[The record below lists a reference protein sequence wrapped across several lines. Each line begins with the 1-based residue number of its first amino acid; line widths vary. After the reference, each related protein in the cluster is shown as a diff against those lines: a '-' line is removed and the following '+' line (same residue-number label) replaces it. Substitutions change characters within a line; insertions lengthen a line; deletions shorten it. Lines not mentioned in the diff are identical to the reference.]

1 MDAVESSQPSADAV
15 ARVVDA
21 FMAEREPVYIVGG
34 AVRDHLLGISS
45 IPGWTRANLNGHTH
59 AGARASS
66 APARTPASTT
76 DLDLVL
82 KGPVL
87 PMARRAADR
96 LGWAYYPLDEARD
109 VARLIGKGSD
119 GRRIECDAV
128 ALRGDLQ
135 SDLLAR
141 DFCANAL
148 ALELST
154 DGPTQLIDVCGGIA
168 DITSHTLRRISD
180 ESLRDDPVR
189 LLRAVRLAAQL
200 GFTIEDDTRRQ
211 IADLAGTVLRV
222 SAERL
227 RQELWK
233 LLDCTRPDDGVREL
247 NMLGLLDQ
255 LLPEVSALQGVTQS
269 SRHHLDAYDHSLL
282 TARRAA
288 ELRDWLRG
296 GPPLD
301 EGKLRGSL
309 EPWAEP
315 LRAHFGEEIAS
326 GRDRAGWLVWHA
338 LLHDTGKAG
347 SLAADSKDSAEQRSR
362 TGHQQLSAEI
372 AGRRVAHLRFS
383 RREVQLTGK
392 VASMHSVPRN
402 LVGSLPRDGN
412 RIGPR
417 TAYRFFRDAGS
428 VTSGR
433 QIEHRLQ
440 SSGAWQR
447 LDGLDVTLQ
456 AISDLQ
462 ATGRERWEE
471 WGRFLRAVEGLF
483 AFAFS
488 RPADLPAAPL
498 VNGHALMRLLGLEP
512 GPVLGSIVRELAEAQ
527 AAGAVTTPDE
537 AEALARDLLEKGVN

>member
-45 IPGWTRANLNGHTH
+45 IPGWTRADLDRHTH

-66 APARTPASTT
+66 ALARIPASTT

-82 KGPVL
+82 NGPVL
-87 PMARRAADR
+87 PVARRVADR

-109 VARLIGKGSD
+109 VARLIGLGGD
-119 GRRIECDAV
+119 GRRIECDAA

-141 DFCANAL
+141 DFSANAL

-168 DITSHTLRRISD
+168 DITSHMLRRISD

-200 GFTIEDDTRRQ
+200 GFTIENDTRRQ

-233 LLDCTRPDDGVREL
+233 LLDCTRPNDGVREL
-247 NMLGLLDQ
+247 NALGLLDQ

-282 TARRAA
+282 TVRRAA

-296 GPPLD
+296 GAPLED
-301 EGKLRGSL
+301 GNLRGSL

-347 SLAADSKDSAEQRSR
+347 SLAADPKDNEERQSH

-383 RREVQLTGK
+383 RREVLLAET

-402 LVGSLPRDGN
+402 LVGSLPGDGN

-428 VTSGR
+428 VTSGH

-440 SSGAWQR
+440 SRGAQQR

-462 ATGRERWEE
+462 ATGRERGEE
-471 WGRFLRAVEGLF
+471 WRRFLRAVEGLF

-488 RPADLPAAPL
+488 RPADLLAAPL
-498 VNGHALMRLLGLEP
+498 VDGHALMRLLGLEP

-537 AEALARDLLEKGVN
+537 AEALARSLLERGVN

>member
-45 IPGWTRANLNGHTH
+45 IPGWTRADLDRHTH

-66 APARTPASTT
+66 ALARIPASTT

-82 KGPVL
+82 NGPVL
-87 PMARRAADR
+87 PVARRVADR

-109 VARLIGKGSD
+109 VARLIGLGGD
-119 GRRIECDAV
+119 GRRIECDAA

-141 DFCANAL
+141 DFSANAL

-200 GFTIEDDTRRQ
+200 GFTIENDTRRQ

-233 LLDCTRPDDGVREL
+233 LLDCTRPNDGVREL
-247 NMLGLLDQ
+247 NALGLLDQ

-282 TARRAA
+282 TVRRAA

-296 GPPLD
+296 GAPLED
-301 EGKLRGSL
+301 GNLRGSL

-315 LRAHFGEEIAS
+315 LRAQFGEEIAS

-347 SLAADSKDSAEQRSR
+347 SLAADPKDNEERQSH

-383 RREVQLTGK
+383 RREVLLAET

-402 LVGSLPRDGN
+402 LVGSLPGDGN

-428 VTSGR
+428 VTSGH

-440 SSGAWQR
+440 SRGAQQR

-462 ATGRERWEE
+462 ATGRERGEE
-471 WGRFLRAVEGLF
+471 WRRFLRAVEGLF

-488 RPADLPAAPL
+488 RPADLLAAPL
-498 VNGHALMRLLGLEP
+498 VDGHALMRLLGLEP

-527 AAGAVTTPDE
+527 SAGAVTTPDE
-537 AEALARDLLEKGVN
+537 AEALARSLLERGVN

>member
-1 MDAVESSQPSADAV
+1 MDTVESNQPSVDAV
-15 ARVVDA
+15 AQVVDA

-34 AVRDHLLGISS
+34 AVRDHLLGISA
-45 IPGWTRANLNGHTH
+45 IPGWTRAHIVGHAH
-59 AGARASS
+59 GGAKASS
-66 APARTPASTT
+66 SRARTPASTT

-82 KGPVL
+82 NGPVL
-87 PMARRAADR
+87 PLARRVADR
-96 LGWAYYPLDEARD
+96 LGWAYYPLDETRD
-109 VARLIGKGSD
+109 VARLIGTGSD
-119 GRRIECDAV
+119 GRRIECDAA
-128 ALRGDLQ
+128 ALRGDLR

-141 DFCANAL
+141 DFSANAL
-148 ALELST
+148 ALELSG
-154 DGPTQLIDVCGGIA
+154 DSPIQLIDVCGGIA

-211 IADLAGTVLRV
+211 IVDLARTVERV

-233 LLDCTRPDDGVREL
+233 LLNCMRPDEGIREL
-247 NMLGLLDQ
+247 NALGLLDQ

-282 TARRAA
+282 TARHAA

-296 GPPLD
+296 GSPLED
-301 EGKLRGSL
+301 GILRGSL

-315 LRAHFGEEIAS
+315 LRAHFGEEIAF
-326 GRDRAGWLVWHA
+326 GHDRAGWLVWHA

-347 SLAADSKDSAEQRSR
+347 RLSLDTGAGAQRQSHN
-362 TGHQQLSAEI
+362 GHQRLSAEI
-372 AGRRVAHLRFS
+372 AGRRVAQLRFS
-383 RREVQLTGK
+383 RREVLLTER

-402 LVGSLPRDGN
+402 LIRSLPRDAT

-417 TAYRFFRDAGS
+417 AAYRFFRDAGS

-440 SSGAWQR
+440 SSGAQQR

-462 ATGRERWEE
+462 ATGRERGEE
-471 WGRFLRAVEGLF
+471 WRSFLRAVEGLF
-483 AFAFS
+483 AFSFS
-488 RPADLPAAPL
+488 RPADHPAAPL
-498 VNGHALMRLLGLEP
+498 ADGRALMRHLGLKP
-512 GPVLGSIVRELAEAQ
+512 GPVLGSIVRELSEAQ
-527 AAGAVTTPDE
+527 AAGAVTTSDE
-537 AEALARDLLEKGVN
+537 AIALARELLARGVN